1 MERGKWIVENG
12 GWRMEGRRKKG
23 NKGRSGKVEHR
34 ECSMLMSVGG
44 TERPPRTVW
53 VLAGAFCMF
62 IAATGR
68 LGLAGVGAVSL
79 AYLWWRLRQ

>member
-1 MERGKWIVENG
+1 
-12 GWRMEGRRKKG
+12 MEGRRKKG

-68 LGLAGVGAVSL
+68 LGLAGVGAVSPSMNSGRRL